1 MKKAGLKASIFT
13 SRDTLVLA
21 VALTFYA
28 SASLAL
34 GTDAER
40 AACTPD
46 VFRLCSSDIPSVDRI
61 VACLVREKPR
71 LSPACQAVVT
81 AAGRTT
87 TTATRSISEPSS
99 TWCVFPDGGK
109 DPAQQPWLTWCGSA
123 ARKQ

>member
-1 MKKAGLKASIFT
+1 VKKTGLTASIFAC
-13 SRDTLVLA
+13 RGTLVLA
-21 VALTFYA
+21 SALSFYA
-28 SASLAL
+28 TASLAL

-46 VFRLCSSDIPSVDRI
+46 VFRLCSSDIPNVDRI

-87 TTATRSISEPSS
+87 TTATRSISEPASG
-99 TWCVFPDGGK
+99 WCVFPNGGK
-109 DPAQQPWLTWCGSA
+109 DPDQQPWLSWCGSA